1 MIVRCANCH
10 TEFSLDEHQ
19 IGPDGATVRC
29 SVCSYV
35 FPVDPPPGAG
45 EHPWQIR
52 TVEDLLFTAPDLA
65 TLRTWIA
72 EGRLHPDDEV
82 SRTGKHWIRLGD
94 MPEFSTAFT
103 GFSDLPPVF
112 VELEPPSP
120 AGSGSALEQLG
131 PPPGFGQTMPVIQG
145 VDTDILVVRPESIS
159 DFEVPVT
166 ARSIAVE
173 RSAPGDDGGPVPEP
187 VSPLGDASAPMPFPL
202 TSLPLDDS
210 EPLER
215 SDPDESVMRMRPRA
229 PRTGPHTP
237 TREVSAIPDVVED
250 LPAKGARRRPANPTI
265 RYGTDEVHGASSMLD
280 AVTTVVDED
289 DPPTRESA
297 EVRSTAAAVERVS
310 GRHAVVPY
318 EDEDE
323 DADADQDAPRR
334 HEVRPHVVR
343 RSGRARAAVRE
354 DDELRSPRAQGA
366 GESEDSERSGAKP
379 RRRHRTFAR
388 EIDAKPRRRAW
399 PLVAALGLLG
409 GVAVVFGVPSIRAKV
424 MGLAGN
430 LAGGER
436 FELSSLEE
444 LAQARAAVAS
454 VDPIALGEAEAA
466 LQGRLDEGKVPP
478 RGIAQMKLA
487 QVELLTTRSLDQAL
501 SAALQPSA
509 SPAVS
514 PSDDVERATRILAGV
529 VAEDVVDRADMR
541 RVRARLRLAQGRP
554 PAEILPLL
562 PKDGSGE
569 LRQLVMAA
577 SLWRDPSAPIPN
589 GVIGGLQGLPER
601 SVLTDL
607 VLGVAYL
614 RAGDRA
620 KAGALAR
627 AVLGR
632 VPEQPTA
639 LALQARVEGTAA
651 PDPAGV
657 SVSVASGSGGG
668 GTAEAGSGTET
679 ADGSSGQTAGS
690 GDTEGS
696 TEPAPSTGGDAP
708 AKERGSSSG
717 TSKPAVKLESVD
729 SLIDRGCTEVENG
742 NISAGLD
749 LLRKAKSR
757 RPGDLDLL
765 LCTGQGYAKQG
776 NTQRALRAYE
786 AALRRSPSFASALR
800 EAARA
805 ADKLGDKDK
814 ALRYYRRLL
823 SQRPGDSAARAY
835 VEKNG

>member
-35 FPVDPPPGAG
+35 FPVDPLPGAG

-112 VELEPPSP
+112 VEVETPNP

-166 ARSIAVE
+166 ARSVALE
-173 RSAPGDDGGPVPEP
+173 RSARGEDDPVPQP

-210 EPLER
+210 EPLLR
-215 SDPDESVMRMRPRA
+215 SDADESAVRMRPRPPRPS
-229 PRTGPHTP
+229 PRTP
-237 TREVSAIPDVVED
+237 TAEISAVPDVVED
-250 LPAKGARRRPANPTI
+250 LPIKEVRRRPANPTV
-265 RYGTDEVHGASSMLD
+265 RYGADEVHGASSMLD
-280 AVTTVVDED
+280 AVTTVVGED

-310 GRHAVVPY
+310 GRSVTT
-318 EDEDE
+318 DEDE
-323 DADADQDAPRR
+323 DQSEDEDAPRR
-334 HEVRPHVVR
+334 SEVRPRVAR
-343 RSGRARAAVRE
+343 RSGGAKAVTRD
-354 DDELRSPRAQGA
+354 DDEHA
-366 GESEDSERSGAKP
+366 EDSERPGAKP

-424 MGLAGN
+424 MRLAGN

-454 VDPIALGEAEAA
+454 LDPIALGEAEAA

-501 SAALQPSA
+501 SAALQPA
-509 SPAVS
+509 APPVAS

-529 VAEDVVDRADMR
+529 IAEDVADRADMR

-577 SLWRDPSAPIPN
+577 PLWRDPSAPIPS
-589 GVIGGLQGLPER
+589 GVIDGLEGLSER

-614 RAGDRA
+614 RAGDRD
-620 KAGALAR
+620 KAGALAQ

-639 LALQARVEGTAA
+639 VALRTRVEGSAA

-657 SVSVASGSGGG
+657 SAAVASGSGGE
-668 GTAEAGSGTET
+668 APAGSGTEAT
-679 ADGSSGQTAGS
+679 SGSSGETAGS
-690 GDTEGS
+690 DDTDAS
-696 TEPAPSTGGDAP
+696 TESASSTGGEAP

-729 SLIDRGCTEVENG
+729 SLIDKGCTEVESG
-742 NISAGLD
+742 NVSAGLD

-835 VEKNG
+835 IEKNG